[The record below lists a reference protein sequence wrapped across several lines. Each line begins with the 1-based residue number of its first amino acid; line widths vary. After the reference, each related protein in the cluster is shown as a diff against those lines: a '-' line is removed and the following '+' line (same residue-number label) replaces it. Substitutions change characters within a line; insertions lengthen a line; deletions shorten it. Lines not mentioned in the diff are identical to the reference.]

1 MIAEVSLRM
10 LTFMFVMPVVWIG
23 AHVYMDRR
31 LVGHS
36 PWSARAKLATRAVIL
51 AAAVGPVAAMI
62 LLRSGATGGV
72 VDGLQLAGYVLMGL
86 SSVALVMLVAVDL
99 VRLAAWGWAR
109 GRVVLHRRRGL
120 EAPRDPGRRGF
131 FGQLAHMGVVGTASG
146 VAGFGFF
153 EARKTPDV
161 VEVDVPIA
169 GLPAALDG
177 LRIVQLTDIH
187 VGPTIRG
194 EYLQRCVE
202 VANALAPNIIA
213 VTGDLV
219 DGFVPML
226 RNDVAPLAELRANDG
241 VYFVTGN
248 HEYYWD
254 GPAWCAE
261 VERLGLTVLA
271 NAHRV
276 IERDGARLLL
286 AGVTD
291 ISAGGMV
298 AEHSSSPVKAKA
310 GAPECDVRVLLA
322 HQPRSVFA
330 AAKAGYDL
338 QISGHT
344 HGGQYFPMNLL
355 VYLAQPYV
363 AGLERHED
371 MWIYV
376 SRGTGY
382 WGPPARMG
390 APAEITLLR
399 LRAA

>member
-1 MIAEVSLRM
+1 M
-10 LTFMFVMPVVWIG
+10 LMFMVVMPILWIG
-23 AHVYMDRR
+23 LHVYMDRR

-36 PWSARAKLATRAVIL
+36 PWSRRAKLATRAVIVASAL
-51 AAAVGPVAAMI
+51 GPVAAMV
-62 LLRSGATGGV
+62 LLRSGATGAV
-72 VDGLQLAGYVLMGL
+72 VDALQLVGYMLMGL

-99 VRLAAWGWAR
+99 VRLGAWAWS
-109 GRVVLHRRRGL
+109 RVRVWLHRRSVVD
-120 EAPRDPGRRGF
+120 APPSDPARRGF

-153 EARKTPDV
+153 EARRTPDV
-161 VEVDVPIA
+161 VEVDVPID

-177 LRIVQLTDIH
+177 YRIVQLTDIH

-194 EYLQRCVE
+194 EYLRRCVD
-202 VANALAPNIIA
+202 VANSLAADAIA

-226 RNDVAPLAELRANDG
+226 RADVAPLGDLRAKDG
-241 VYFVTGN
+241 VFFVTGN

-261 VERLGLTVLA
+261 VERLGLRVLS
-271 NAHRV
+271 NAHAV
-276 IERDGARLLL
+276 IERDGATMLL

-291 ISAGGMV
+291 ISAGTMV
-298 AEHSSSPVKAKA
+298 PEHASDPKKACS
-310 GAPECDVRVLLA
+310 GAPDCDVRILLA

-330 AAKAGYDL
+330 AAKAGYHL

-399 LRAA
+399 LRTA